1 MKNLD
6 LNQFMQDVHQNAIAH
21 GWWEKERSAGAIR
34 SLIHAELSE
43 ALEEYRAGRPM
54 VWKQCTDDD
63 EPNIPCAKENCVEYC
78 NGACDVDAMGSKP
91 EGIAVELMDFAIR
104 IFDYIAKLGMVLPAS
119 MNTAQKLA
127 DWAIDDFQD
136 DQGRNVLELDLPDLT
151 GLLHDEVS
159 LSSIMHNETYLTTA
173 AGLAMAWV
181 DHHGIDPVKILLEK
195 HEYNKT
201 RSYKHGGKVI

>member
-1 MKNLD
+1 MKHLD
-6 LNQFMQDVHQNAIAH
+6 LNAFMQDVHQNAIAH
-21 GWWEKERSAGAIR
+21 GWWEKERSAGTIR

-43 ALEEYRAGRPM
+43 ALEEYRADRPM

-63 EPNIPCAKENCVEYC
+63 EPNTPCAKENCVDYC

-91 EGIAVELMDFAIR
+91 EGIAVELMDFVIR
-104 IFDYIAKLGMVLPAS
+104 IFDYLAKRGWFIHES

-127 DWAIDDFQD
+127 AWSWDEYQD
-136 DQGRNVLELDLPDLT
+136 DEGRNPVNLDLPDLIDI
-151 GLLHDEVS
+151 LHDEVS
-159 LSSIMHNETYLTTA
+159 LSSSMHNETYLLTA
-173 AGLAMAWV
+173 AGLAMVWV
-181 DHHGIDPVKILLEK
+181 EKQDIDPVEILLKK

>member
-1 MKNLD
+1 MQNLD
-6 LNQFMQDVHQNAIAH
+6 LNTFMQDVHQNAISH
-21 GWWEKERSAGAIR
+21 GWWEKERSAGTIR

-54 VWKQCTDDD
+54 VWNGCT
-63 EPNIPCAKENCVEYC
+63 NTNKVIPCEKQACSEYWAGSC
-78 NGACDVDAMGSKP
+78 AIGCMESKP

-127 DWAIDDFQD
+127 NWALDDYQD
-136 DQGRNVLELDLPDLT
+136 DQDRNVVMLDLPDLVD
-151 GLLHDEVS
+151 LLHDEIS
-159 LSSIMHNETYLTTA
+159 LSSIMHSETYLTTA
-173 AGLAMAWV
+173 AGLSMAWV
-181 DHHGIDPVKILLEK
+181 DHHGIDPVMILLEK

-201 RSYKHGGKVI
+201 RTYKHGGKVC